1 MTVLSPGIIIENERI
16 AAMRLPRRTLNSL
29 AVPVL
34 AVLVLLLAS
43 CADAVNPVLKDGVL
57 ATFDVNGE
65 FFSVFI
71 TNTETIDQLV
81 ALWRGESSATIPS
94 GRVVKGGVPYNS
106 PWSWHIDSEDITM
119 AEATVELCD
128 GTPSYLEWHLD
139 EWIETVGYFC
149 PWAAKLILVVDYR

>member
-1 MTVLSPGIIIENERI
+1 MS
-16 AAMRLPRRTLNSL
+16 LPRNSSRRSPIRPCFPAPRARCLPFIAVSIL
-29 AVPVL
+29 AAL
-34 AVLVLLLAS
+34 ALLAS
-43 CADAVNPVLKDGVL
+43 SCSSPISPVLKDGVL

-71 TNTETIDQLV
+71 TNTDTIDQLI
-81 ALWRGESSATIPS
+81 ALWRGESAATIPS

-119 AEATVELCD
+119 AEATIELCD